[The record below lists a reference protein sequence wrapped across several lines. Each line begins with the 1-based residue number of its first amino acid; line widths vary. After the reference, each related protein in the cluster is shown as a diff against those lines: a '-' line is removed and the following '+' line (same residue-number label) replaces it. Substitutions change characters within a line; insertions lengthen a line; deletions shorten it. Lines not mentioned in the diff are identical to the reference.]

1 VPRCDRSARDR
12 PGRSRRGFLR
22 GFAAVRAS
30 SDPPRCEPRNIHVA
44 DPARSL
50 TDRAGFVRRI
60 DLAKVLRP
68 STQDRYATSWLR
80 RLECPARDLGHEHM
94 TRFCFSSKCLSEN
107 ILNPMNRL

>member
-1 VPRCDRSARDR
+1 
-12 PGRSRRGFLR
+12 
-22 GFAAVRAS
+22 VRAS

-94 TRFCFSSKCLSEN
+94 TRFCFSSKKTATPPTAFSILKGLTCN
-107 ILNPMNRL
+107 IWTKEPDRFKYHPTSLPWD